1 MVGSCRL
8 HAKLIACRRN
18 FGIRFAPGHSH
29 RATVV
34 TDAPRR
40 NHGDGAIFVSSSAG
54 PGAAPVPPPRAF
66 VALDTFPSRRR
77 GATWGGLIFPV
88 RSAVRLRFSFRIVP
102 VVLGEWCVYGH
113 LAYKKSE

>member
-1 MVGSCRL
+1 MAGSCRL
-8 HAKLIACRRN
+8 HAQLTACRRDI
-18 FGIRFAPGHSH
+18 GTRFAPRRSQ

-34 TDAPRR
+34 ADAPRR
-40 NHGDGAIFVSSSAG
+40 DHGDGAIFVSSSAG
-54 PGAAPVPPPRAF
+54 PGASPVPPLRAF
-66 VALDTFPSRRR
+66 AALDTFPSRCR
-77 GATWGGLIFPV
+77 GATRGGLIFPV